1 MNRDMRGKQAAAERR
16 SHMSH
21 PRPPGARG
29 ASLEDDRLLEA
40 AAAGSQQA
48 FAQLVECHS
57 PWLLNRISR
66 IIRDEH
72 LAQDIAQQVWVQL
85 YRSLSTLRREGTLKA
100 WLAQVAHNRCLDE
113 LRRKRPLT
121 FSELTANEENEEVF
135 LLPDPD
141 PRPEE
146 LLEWHELQESFQT
159 ANAMRFGS
167 SSLTS
172 PIA

>member
-1 MNRDMRGKQAAAERR
+1 
-16 SHMSH
+16 MSH

-29 ASLEDDRLLEA
+29 ASLEDDRWLE